1 MPFAKTPKLDAV
13 LVYLAVRCLGSVAL
27 AMYAVVASVYRIAE
41 AGLDPLQLIL
51 VGTVL
56 EVSTFVFEIP
66 TGVVSDVYSR
76 RLSLII
82 GAFLVGA
89 GFIVEGLFPVFGAV
103 LAAQFLWGVGSTF
116 GSGAEQ
122 AWIADE
128 TGGER
133 IGQVFMRGSQ
143 FAQVGSLV
151 GIAAGVALA
160 SGYVR
165 LPVPDLALPLLTG
178 GSIYVALGL
187 LMAITMPEDG
197 FRPASRRDMR
207 SWTTMAQIIVAGVR
221 IVRRRPT
228 LAAILAIA
236 LFYGASSEPID
247 RLWNLHLLMI
257 TDFSLPALPL
267 FEPVAWW
274 GIIDAASLLL
284 GIVAV
289 EAVRRTIDID
299 DPRAAV
305 RLLSLLNAC
314 AVVSVLTFALTGS
327 FTVAVVA
334 YTAYKLVRRVGG
346 TAGEAWTNRQLDSGV
361 RATVF
366 SMRAQA
372 DAFGQIAAGP
382 AMGIFAAASTIRA
395 ALVAT
400 AALLAPPQLIYAL
413 VGRSGEEPTA

>member
-1 MPFAKTPKLDAV
+1 MPFARTPKLDAV
-13 LVYLAVRCLGSVAL
+13 LVYLAVRCLGSVAF
-27 AMYAVVASVYRIAE
+27 AMYAVVASVYRIVE

-133 IGQVFMRGSQ
+133 TGQVFIRGSEV
-143 FAQVGSLV
+143 AQIGSIV
-151 GIAAGVALA
+151 GIAAGVVLA
-160 SGYVR
+160 SGYIR
-165 LPVPDLALPLLTG
+165 LPVPDLALPLLAG
-178 GSIYVALGL
+178 GSIYFALGL
-187 LMAITMPEDG
+187 LMALTMPEDG
-197 FRPASRRDMR
+197 FRPVARRDVG
-207 SWTTMAQIIVAGVR
+207 SWTTMVRVFAAGVR

-247 RLWNLHLLMI
+247 RLWNLQHAHDHGLQ
-257 TDFSLPALPL
+257 PA
-267 FEPVAWW
+267 
-274 GIIDAASLLL
+274 GAASLRAGGLV
-284 GIVAV
+284 GNH
-289 EAVRRTIDID
+289 RRGV
-299 DPRAAV
+299 AAV
-305 RLLSLLNAC
+305 GHRRNGSRAPRHRRRRP
-314 AVVSVLTFALTGS
+314 TG
-327 FTVAVVA
+327 
-334 YTAYKLVRRVGG
+334 RG
-346 TAGEAWTNRQLDSGV
+346 
-361 RATVF
+361 
-366 SMRAQA
+366 
-372 DAFGQIAAGP
+372 
-382 AMGIFAAASTIRA
+382 AAALGVERLRGSQRPDLRA
-395 ALVAT
+395 
-400 AALLAPPQLIYAL
+400 Y
-413 VGRSGEEPTA
+413 R

>member
-1 MPFAKTPKLDAV
+1 MPFARAPKLDAV
-13 LVYLAVRCLGSVAL
+13 LVYLAVRCLGAIAF
-27 AMYAVVASVYRIAE
+27 AMYAVVASVYRIVE
-41 AGLDPLQLIL
+41 AGLSPLKLML

-66 TGVVSDVYSR
+66 TGVVADVYSR
-76 RLSLII
+76 RLSLIV

-103 LAAQFLWGVGSTF
+103 LAAHVLWGVGATF
-116 GSGAEQ
+116 GSGAQQ

-133 IGQVFMRGSQ
+133 TGQVFMRGSQ

-151 GIAAGVALA
+151 GIAAGVVLA
-160 SGYVR
+160 SGYIHF
-165 LPVPDLALPLLTG
+165 PVPDLALPLLAG
-178 GSIYVALGL
+178 GSIYIALGL
-187 LMAITMPEDG
+187 LMALTMPEDS
-197 FRPASRRDMR
+197 FRPVARRDVG
-207 SWTTMAQIIVAGVR
+207 SWTMMVRVFAAGVR
-221 IVRRRPT
+221 IVRRRPS

-247 RLWNLHLLMI
+247 RLWELHMLMI

-284 GIVAV
+284 GIGAM
-289 EAVRRTIDID
+289 EAVRRAIDVD

-305 RLLSLLNAC
+305 RLLSVLNAC
-314 AVVSVLTFALTGS
+314 AVVSVLTFSLTGS

-334 YTAYKLVRRVGG
+334 YIAYKLVRRVGRP
-346 TAGEAWTNRQLDSGV
+346 AGEAWTNRHLDSSV

-372 DAFGQIAAGP
+372 DAFGQIAAGL
-382 AMGIFAAASTIRA
+382 AMGLFATAFTVRA

-400 AALLAPPQLIYAL
+400 AALLTPPQFIYAL
-413 VGRSGEEPTA
+413 VGRGGRAP